1 MLLKGYR
8 KEIFRPKCNPGF
20 ESVHCIAHL
29 DQDIGESL
37 PYLNAELGG
46 FELFQGPAGRDLP
59 GPGQDHHGPPPADC
73 GQCVKGRCRG
83 RQDPCSGSS
92 GRSTTSG
99 DRREEIQPSYHGA
112 PKPKILE
119 ILKLLPKTNC
129 RKCGQPT
136 CMVFASL
143 VAQGVKG
150 PEDCPELNGQ
160 KSEELKSLHGQAFPW
175 RPDWSPNAVN
185 NKLGHGMRRRFSWLK
200 SFATAFGYT
209 NIDIT
214 S

>member
-1 MLLKGYR
+1 MLLNGYR

-29 DQDIGESL
+29 DQDIGEAL

-46 FELFQGPAGRDLP
+46 FEYFRD
-59 GPGQDHHGPPPADC
+59 PPAVTFRVQGKIITVHPREIAVNALKD
-73 GQCVKGRCRG
+73 GAEADKILQWLQREINGIWE
-83 RQDPCSGSS
+83 
-92 GRSTTSG
+92 
-99 DRREEIQPSYHGA
+99 RREQIQPSYQGA
-112 PKPKILE
+112 AKPKLLE

-160 KSEELKSLHGQAFPW
+160 KSEELKTYMAGFSLE
-175 RPDWSPNAVN
+175 D
-185 NKLGHGMRRRFSWLK
+185 
-200 SFATAFGYT
+200 
-209 NIDIT
+209 
-214 S
+214 